1 MSFWILKT
9 SVLYSLLSG
18 VKSEVPHLG
27 IQRLSRQ
34 DSEVTIS
41 PILSVQLKLFWIWFL
56 YWSAAGPA
64 WVLMQ
69 LPTQLIVDINKWSAR
84 LIVLDSQAVNCLL
97 TAGCIA
103 CSWARLRPSC
113 SKSFVSRLI
122 FCWTESI
129 FSWMKPFQK
138 CLFTK
143 DSILN
148 DTWIMTHNLWITCGS
163 FQARTFTWAVN
174 ESLFNSVSMISW
186 RDKAIVHGFKYILV
200 IKLWLQE

>member
-41 PILSVQLKLFWIWFL
+41 PILSVQLKFFWIWFL

-122 FCWTESI
+122 FCWTDSI

-163 FQARTFTWAVN
+163 F
-174 ESLFNSVSMISW
+174 
-186 RDKAIVHGFKYILV
+186 
-200 IKLWLQE
+200 